1 MSVVFL
7 RESASSSWVGAGSF
21 LCCEH
26 HSRTF
31 LRTFSE
37 TWWDV
42 SVAGGFLLGR
52 YEVTYVHDGDRLL
65 AGRTEVLDHVL
76 DEHGT
81 LGDLALC
88 EESV

>member
-1 MSVVFL
+1 
-7 RESASSSWVGAGSF
+7 
-21 LCCEH
+21 
-26 HSRTF
+26 
-31 LRTFSE
+31 
-37 TWWDV
+37 
-42 SVAGGFLLGR
+42 VAGGFLLGR